1 MQILSVAIVVAM
13 VLGFLWGRLQY
24 DIVAGLALMA
34 AVAAGVV
41 APKEAFS
48 GFSDD
53 VVVIVASALVISAA
67 IARSGVL
74 DGALRMLTGRF
85 GTLQAQL
92 AVLLIFVAIASAIIK
107 NIAALA
113 MTIPIAIQLAR
124 KQGVSPSLV
133 LMPMSFAALLGG
145 LMTLVGTSPNI
156 IVSRVRMEILGKP
169 FGMLD
174 FLPVGGV
181 LCAAG
186 LVFLVFAYRILPKDR
201 QGAAG
206 IESAVEVSD
215 YLTEVVVPEASPMAG
230 KTVADVLALAGG
242 EARVTALIRG
252 GSRTLVPLPDVGLQ
266 AGDIVLMQ
274 GDKQALE
281 SAISRGKLDHET
293 ESRRIATA
301 PGTDEVRS
309 VECIVQ
315 PNSALIG
322 TSASSFGLHE
332 RHNLNLVAISRA
344 GKTFRDRLRDVELH
358 VGDVVVLQ
366 GATSQLAASF
376 KDLGVLPLAGGKVT
390 LGERRR
396 GVMALAVLFA
406 CFLLVSTGLVPTAVG
421 FAGAALAI
429 VLFRALPLRDAYA
442 AIDWSVLVVL
452 AAVIPISSALQ
463 NTGAT
468 DVFARWLSTVSTGLP
483 VWGALALIMATG
495 MAVTPFLNNAA
506 TVLILGPISAA
517 FAKNL
522 GLNPEPF
529 LMAVAIGA
537 ASDFLTPIGH
547 QCNLLV
553 MGPGGYRFSDYA
565 RLGAP
570 LSLLVLTA
578 GVPLVLLIWP
588 A

>member
-1 MQILSVAIVVAM
+1 MQILSVAIVVVM

-24 DIVAGLALMA
+24 DVVAGLALMA

-41 APKEAFS
+41 SPKVAFS

-67 IARSGVL
+67 ISRSGVL

-85 GTLQAQL
+85 GSLQAQL
-92 AVLLIFVAIASAIIK
+92 TVLLIFVAIASAIIK

-113 MTIPIAIQLAR
+113 MTIPIAIQMAR
-124 KQGVSPSLV
+124 KQGVSPSLL

-156 IVSRVRMEILGKP
+156 IVSRVRLEILGKP

-181 LCAAG
+181 LCALG
-186 LVFLVFAYRILPKDR
+186 LVFLAFAYRLLPKDR

-206 IESAVEVSD
+206 LESAVEVSD
-215 YLTEVVVPEASPMAG
+215 YLTEVVVPETSPMAG
-230 KTVADVLALAGG
+230 KTIADVLALAGG
-242 EARVTALIRG
+242 AMRVTSLIRG

-266 AGDIVLMQ
+266 AGDIVLLQ
-274 GDKQALE
+274 GDKLALE
-281 SAISRGKLDHET
+281 SAISRGKFDHET
-293 ESRRIATA
+293 GSRRIITA

-322 TSASSFGLHE
+322 TSDSTFGLHE
-332 RHNLNLVAISRA
+332 RHNLNLVALSRA

-366 GATSQLAASF
+366 GASSQLAASF
-376 KDLGVLPLAGGKVT
+376 RDLGVLPLAGGQVA

-396 GVMALAVLFA
+396 GALALMILFA
-406 CFLLVSTGLVPTAVG
+406 CFSLVSTGMVPTAVG

-442 AIDWSVLVVL
+442 AVDWSVLVVL
-452 AAVIPISSALQ
+452 AAVIPISTALQ
-463 NTGAT
+463 TTGAT
-468 DVFARWLSTVSTGLP
+468 DVFARWLSGVSTGLP

-506 TVLILGPISAA
+506 TVLILGPIAAA
-517 FAKNL
+517 FARNL

-553 MGPGGYRFSDYA
+553 MGPGGYRFSDYP

-570 LSLLVLTA
+570 LSLIVLLA
-578 GVPLVLLIWP
+578 GVPLVLLVWP
-588 A
+588 P